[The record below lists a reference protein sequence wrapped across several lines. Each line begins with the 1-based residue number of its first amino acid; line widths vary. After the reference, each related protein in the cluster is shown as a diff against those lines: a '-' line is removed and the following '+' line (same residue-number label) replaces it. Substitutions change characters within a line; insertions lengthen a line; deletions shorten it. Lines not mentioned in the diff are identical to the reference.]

1 MPPHK
6 SIDSKKLKK
15 ISSELKKAS
24 TMHKNQAAKI
34 DRLIKSMKT
43 NPKTK

>member
-1 MPPHK
+1 MPNHT
-6 SIDSKKLKK
+6 SADSKKLKQ

-24 TMHKNQAAKI
+24 NMHKSQAAKI

-43 NPKTK
+43 KSKTK